1 MKTGIR
7 IRLEMGARA
16 AAFCRANPDS
26 NPVTAKVAAKL
37 IELSKKAEELLE
49 QQVSGA
55 VAATTAVADTATV
68 RGLVNADLRA
78 LMKISRQAARANSE
92 MTVHRRIPPS
102 RCSATEFYTAA
113 SVALSEATEHQEVLT
128 HYGLSDELLASL
140 AHGLEAWKHATELK
154 LGGIGNKIG
163 AGAGLKAV
171 AYDIMGVVSCL
182 DAVHAVRFRNSAG
195 LLAEWKSARN
205 VAWPSAHRVQFA
217 PITLAAPETPTVP
230 IVAVMESKA
239 A

>member
-1 MKTGIR
+1 MRTGIR
-7 IRLEMGARA
+7 LRLEMGARA

-37 IELSKKAEELLE
+37 IELSEKAEELLE

-55 VAATTAVADTATV
+55 VAATTAVADTATIRV
-68 RGLVNADLRA
+68 LVNADLRA
-78 LMKISRQAARANSE
+78 LMKISRQADRDNSE

-113 SVALSEATEHQEVLT
+113 SVALTEAIAHQEVLER
-128 HYGLSDELLASL
+128 YGLSDELLASL
-140 AHGLEAWKHATELK
+140 AHGLEAWRLATERK
-154 LGGIGNKIG
+154 LGGIGSKIG

-182 DAVHAVRFRNSAG
+182 DAVHAVRFRNSPA

-205 VAWPSAHRVQFA
+205 VAWPRAHRVQSA
-217 PITLAAPETPTVP
+217 PITLVTPVTPTVP
-230 IVAVMESKA
+230 VVAVMDARA